1 MPLIFQETVDAA
13 FERLA
18 KNKNAAQLKD
28 AMLLFLKFY
37 CRDFTT
43 GVHVAKAKGE
53 ASDESRAATMRE
65 RIKVAKRACARVE
78 SLFADEL

>member
-1 MPLIFQETVDAA
+1 MDAA

-28 AMLLFLKFY
+28 GMLLFLKFY
-37 CRDFTT
+37 CRDLTT
-43 GVHVAKAKGE
+43 GVHVAKVKGQP
-53 ASDESRAATMRE
+53 SDESRVATMRE
-65 RIKVAKRACARVE
+65 RIKVAKRACGRVE